1 MLAFADPPQ
10 SSSVTSLLDRG
21 KWLAVRS
28 LFESVDADTLAAIE
42 STMEWFSLPAG
53 WTLFRQGDAG
63 RDLYIVISGR
73 LDATIRRDH
82 EDEVVVARI
91 GAGELVGEMALI
103 SGEPRSATVIARRD
117 TELVRL
123 SQFAF
128 EALIESRP
136 KAMLPLT
143 RLVVRR
149 LADATRGSTG
159 TIPSRTLALL
169 PLAKGL
175 PVSTL
180 AAGLKEAL
188 SALGIPTFVVNEGAA
203 NQETEWYDRI
213 EENHGLVI
221 YQAES
226 SATDWT
232 QFCLRQA
239 DHIFLL
245 GRADAPP
252 PDPATMAL
260 LTSELR
266 RRCTLVVL
274 SDAEASKPAAASSW
288 HERRLAEF
296 HCHVRLG
303 NSADLLRLARLITGR
318 AVSLVLSG
326 GGARG
331 FAHLG
336 AIRALR
342 EAGISFDLVGG
353 TSIGAIVAA
362 GTALEWSCDEL
373 ADRLRQAFVDTNPLS
388 DYTLPIVSLVK
399 GGKVTCLLREHF
411 GETRIE
417 DLWLPYYCVSSNL
430 TTGTA
435 AVHRRGPLWRA
446 LRASIAIPGV
456 LPPVVEGG
464 EVLVDGGV
472 LNNFPVDVMRS
483 LGGGAII
490 GVDVASGQALF
501 SAPTALESTSLWSLL
516 RNRGRR
522 TPGILRLLMRA
533 GTISSEMQARE
544 CRKMVTLLL
553 EPPLTN
559 IDLLSWRSFERAV
572 EAGYQYT
579 LNALSALD
587 RRSLLFPIGLTAVL

>member
-1 MLAFADPPQ
+1 MLAFADPRQ
-10 SSSVTSLLDRG
+10 DSSANSLLDRG
-21 KWLAVRS
+21 KWLAIRS
-28 LFESVDADTLAAIE
+28 LFEEVDADTLAAIE
-42 STMEWFSLPAG
+42 SSMEWFSLPAG
-53 WTLFRQGDAG
+53 WTLFREGDAG

-73 LDATIRRDH
+73 LDATIRHGHD
-82 EDEVVVARI
+82 DDVVVGRI

-123 SQFAF
+123 SQSAF
-128 EALIESRP
+128 ETLIESCP

-169 PLAKGL
+169 PLATGL
-175 PVSTL
+175 PVSIVATDL
-180 AAGLKEAL
+180 EEAL
-188 SALGIPTFVVNEGAA
+188 SALGTRAFVVNETAA
-203 NQETEWYDRI
+203 NQETEWYNRI

-221 YQAES
+221 YQAEPN
-226 SATDWT
+226 ATDWT

-252 PDPATMAL
+252 PDSATMAL

-274 SDAEASKPAAASSW
+274 SDATASKPVAASSW
-288 HERRLAEF
+288 YEGRLAEF
-296 HCHVRLG
+296 HCHVRPG
-303 NSADLLRLARLITGR
+303 NSADLLRLARLITGG
-318 AVSLVLSG
+318 AVRLVLSG

-362 GTALEWSCDEL
+362 GTALEWSYDEL
-373 ADRLRQAFVDTNPLS
+373 VDRLRRAFVDTNPLN
-388 DYTLPIVSLVK
+388 DYTLPMVSLVK
-399 GGKVTCLLREHF
+399 GSKVTCLLREHF

-417 DLWLPYYCVSSNL
+417 DLWIPYYCVSSNL
-430 TTGTA
+430 TTGA
-435 AVHRRGPLWRA
+435 VAVHRSGPLWRA

-456 LPPVVEGG
+456 LPPVVEAG

-483 LGGGAII
+483 FGDGPII

-533 GTISSEMQARE
+533 GTVSSEMQAKE

-553 EPPLTN
+553 EPPLTS
-559 IDLLSWRSFERAV
+559 IDMLSWRSFDGAV
-572 EAGYQYT
+572 EAGYRYT
-579 LNALSALD
+579 LNALNALD
-587 RRSLLFPIGLTAVL
+587 RRSLLSLIGPAEAP